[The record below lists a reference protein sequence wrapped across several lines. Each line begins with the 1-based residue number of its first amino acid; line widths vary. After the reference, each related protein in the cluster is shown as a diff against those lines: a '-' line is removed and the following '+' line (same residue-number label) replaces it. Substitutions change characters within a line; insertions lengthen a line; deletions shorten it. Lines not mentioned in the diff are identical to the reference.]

1 MKTSIMKRTISDGST
16 NLVIRKRHR
25 RFSLLLLAC
34 LRPKQIHSPLTKLL
48 GRLLFLLERLPN
60 LTLCRPRLCLVS
72 LTWLVTKKT
81 SSRSSSTTS
90 KN

>member
-1 MKTSIMKRTISDGST
+1 MKTSIMKRTISDWST
-16 NLVIRKRHR
+16 NLVIRKRR
-25 RFSLLLLAC
+25 RRLFLLLLAC
-34 LRPKQIHSPLTKLL
+34 QRPKQICSPLTKLL

-60 LTLCRPRLCLVS
+60 PTLCRPRLYLVS